1 MLCAWLLGACALD
14 AGVGA
19 EPMTAGIDVTLTTID
34 VYGSGGTSTAMPGT
48 GGRQVGY
55 AAAVAASGGFVYVVD
70 VASSALVLLD
80 PARSDLRVLRPL
92 KDPNTNGLHVSID
105 QVIEVVD
112 HYNRAVIELDQSGWE
127 RRRFMDSQ
135 LIPTPVD
142 VTQTN
147 WGSTVLIADGV
158 SQRLAMFDAMSNPT
172 GLFTTTLS
180 PVAVAASITAIAA
193 TVDSVFVLDSA
204 SREVT
209 QLDLNGRPVA
219 TYGED
224 ALLAPVALA
233 VDECNRLFVAD
244 GHPGGLFISSPE
256 FYGTGARA
264 ALPPEITPAV
274 TDLWIDGNTLYIAAG
289 PLGVYVMAAD
299 PPCMGP

>member
-1 MLCAWLLGACALD
+1 L
-14 AGVGA
+14 
-19 EPMTAGIDVTLTTID
+19 
-34 VYGSGGTSTAMPGT
+34 
-48 GGRQVGY
+48 Q
-55 AAAVAASGGFVYVVD
+55 
-70 VASSALVLLD
+70 
-80 PARSDLRVLRPL
+80 
-92 KDPNTNGLHVSID
+92 DPNTNGLHVSID
-105 QVIEVVD
+105 QIIEVVD
-112 HYNRAVIELDQSGWE
+112 HYNSAVIELDQSGWE
-127 RRRFMDSQ
+127 RRRFTDRQ

-147 WGSTVLIADGV
+147 WGSTVLVADGV

-172 GLFTTTLS
+172 GLFTTTLA

-209 QLDLNGRPVA
+209 QLDLNGRAVA

-233 VDECNRLFVAD
+233 VDECHRLFVAD
-244 GHPGGLFISSPE
+244 GHPGGLFVTSPE
-256 FYGTGARA
+256 FYGSSSRA
-264 ALPPEITPAV
+264 ALPPEVTPAV
-274 TDLWIDGNTLYIAAG
+274 TDLWIDGNTLYMAAG
-289 PLGVYVMAAD
+289 SLGIYIMAVD